1 MQSAVDHLDL
11 TILCRI
17 LSILVEIVTQAL
29 LAAADK
35 GNVFFFFFLCNNQ
48 LLDSDKPGYL
58 RTYQLI
64 LQ

>member
-35 GNVFFFFFLCNNQ
+35 GNFFFFFFFFCVTTNF
-48 LLDSDKPGYL
+48 
-58 RTYQLI
+58 
-64 LQ
+64 